1 MYYSVCLDFFMYAF
15 VCYIFGFNSTVC
27 SFYVCLYFFVC
38 KQKTAYELRIS
49 VWSSDVCS
57 SDLSRRPEACGQGAI
72 EGIAAPE
79 SANNAAAQTAFVPT
93 LALGIPG
100 SPTMAVIIG
109 ALMIHGIIPG
119 PTLISAEPELFWG
132 LVASFW
138 IGNLLLLVLNI
149 PLIGFWVSF
158 LNIPYRYLYPAIVV
172 LICLGSFSLSNSVFD
187 VYLTLL
193 FGVAGYLL
201 RCYNFSPALL
211 LIGFVL
217 SPLLEATFRRAL
229 IDRKGG

>member
-1 MYYSVCLDFFMYAF
+1 
-15 VCYIFGFNSTVC
+15 
-27 SFYVCLYFFVC
+27 
-38 KQKTAYELRIS
+38 
-49 VWSSDVCS
+49 
-57 SDLSRRPEACGQGAI
+57 
-72 EGIAAPE
+72 
-79 SANNAAAQTAFVPT
+79 
-93 LALGIPG
+93 
-100 SPTMAVIIG
+100 MAVIIG

-187 VYLTLL
+187 VYLTLVRSEEHTSEL
-193 FGVAGYLL
+193 QSLMRISYAVF
-201 RCYNFSPALL
+201 
-211 LIGFVL
+211 
-217 SPLLEATFRRAL
+217 
-229 IDRKGG
+229 

>member
-1 MYYSVCLDFFMYAF
+1 M
-15 VCYIFGFNSTVC
+15 I
-27 SFYVCLYFFVC
+27 
-38 KQKTAYELRIS
+38 
-49 VWSSDVCS
+49 
-57 SDLSRRPEACGQGAI
+57 RRPPRSTRTDTLFPYTTLFRSI
-72 EGIAAPE
+72 EGIASPE

-172 LICLGSFSLSNSVFD
+172 LICLDRTSTRLNS
-187 VYLTLL
+187 
-193 FGVAGYLL
+193 
-201 RCYNFSPALL
+201 SH
-211 LIGFVL
+211 
-217 SPLLEATFRRAL
+217 
-229 IDRKGG
+229 